1 MKTTNTNAQR
11 FEDILFNNQEEIVQ
25 KEIATDLRHETQLFS
40 GNRLVATRVITDK
53 GVEYFFAETSV
64 PVSVFY
70 KSERLLPLMQKH
82 FSSHSQ
88 FPVFF
93 EVQEHHE
100 AWALN
105 VMPEESVFAINDT
118 RFGIPVVVQVLFNEN
133 LESFR
138 ALPLRVNVAIGNVEA
153 NALSVP
159 GFTVYLSEV
168 IWPEYNNHEIVYTLP
183 EGNGNPV
190 LINHNT
196 GERWVLSDEFQKE
209 CLI

>member
-11 FEDILFNNQEEIVQ
+11 FEDILFNNREEIVQ
-25 KEIATDLRHETQLFS
+25 KEIATGLRHETQLFS

-93 EVQEHHE
+93 EVQEQHE
-100 AWALN
+100 VWAN

-118 RFGIPVVVQVLFNEN
+118 RFGIPVVVQVLFNDTG
-133 LESFR
+133 FK
-138 ALPLRVNVAIGNVEA
+138 AVPLRLNVAVGDINP
-153 NALSVP
+153 NDLDTP
-159 GFTVYLSEV
+159 QCTVYLSDEV
-168 IWPEYNNHEIVYTLP
+168 WPKYRNCEIIYTCP

-196 GERWVLSDEFQKE
+196 GERWVLDEEFNLVR
-209 CLI
+209 CL